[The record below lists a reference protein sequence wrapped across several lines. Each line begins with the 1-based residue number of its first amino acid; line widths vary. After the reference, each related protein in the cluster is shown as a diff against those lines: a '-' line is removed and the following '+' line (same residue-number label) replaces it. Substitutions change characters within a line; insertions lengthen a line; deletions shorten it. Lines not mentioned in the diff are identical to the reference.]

1 MATVFK
7 GGNVVDGSGQRP
19 MFVGDV
25 VVEGALITAVH
36 DYADGE
42 PAAYP
47 AGAAVIDCAGKEVT
61 PGWIDQHTHY
71 VRFPL
76 PCTLGLRLHIRNK
89 PAAVGALLRAGH
101 GETSS
106 STRGVPALIL
116 PLRAGWAGHLGPVP
130 LAVCAGR
137 RHDLHYGQLRGEPA
151 PCLPSPSRPPEP
163 SRSRWALRRAART
176 RTRAPSCST
185 SWRPSRTSR
194 TRP

>member
-25 VVEGALITAVH
+25 VVEGALITAVY

-47 AGAAVIDCAGKEVT
+47 AGATVIDCAGKEVT

-76 PCTLGLRLHIRNK
+76 PCTLGLRLHIRK
-89 PAAVGALLRAGH
+89 Q
-101 GETSS
+101 TS
-106 STRGVPALIL
+106 GGWVP
-116 PLRAGWAGHLGPVP
+116 
-130 LAVCAGR
+130 
-137 RHDLHYGQLRGEPA
+137 
-151 PCLPSPSRPPEP
+151 
-163 SRSRWALRRAART
+163 
-176 RTRAPSCST
+176 
-185 SWRPSRTSR
+185 
-194 TRP
+194 